1 MKQTRGCPKRLK
13 ARKIIQWVFLISLSI
28 LAMWF
33 MKEVFIQF
41 ASNDTSMKQNE
52 VDLVENPTIT
62 ICFKDGK
69 DYKYGVD
76 VNISIAGINLVLEDC
91 DNDYENVL
99 DYEDVQWFV
108 VLKKVYAYV
117 DNENCFMITR
127 PVYSNNT
134 EIAIQNDLQVKFNDS
149 ITLEEL
155 PDIEVFITSPANAD
169 GIIFKEW
176 MEGNELRMNFERVNH
191 AIEKF
196 YHKIQFIHKYMSRK
210 NGLAIIY
217 GLSIELFSIS
227 IWKRSLNVTK
237 LHFMSVLQ
245 I

>member
-52 VDLVENPTIT
+52 VELVENPTIT

-76 VNISIAGINLVLEDC
+76 VNISIAGVNLVLEDR
-91 DNDYENVL
+91 DYDYENVL
-99 DYEDVQWFV
+99 YYDEDVQWYV
-108 VLKKVYAYV
+108 VLKKVIAWV
-117 DNENCFMITR
+117 DDEDCFVITR
-127 PVYSNNT
+127 PGYSNNT

-149 ITLEEL
+149 IALDEL
-155 PDIEVFITSPANAD
+155 PDIEVFVTSPANAD
-169 GIIFKEW
+169 GVIFKEW
-176 MEGNELRMNFERVNH
+176 MEGNELRMNFERVNY
-191 AIEKF
+191 ATEKI
-196 YHKIQFIHKYMSRK
+196 YHRI
-210 NGLAIIY
+210 
-217 GLSIELFSIS
+217 
-227 IWKRSLNVTK
+227 
-237 LHFMSVLQ
+237 
-245 I
+245 